1 MPEQERDEE
10 RKFKL
15 KVVRS
20 VVESHESHREG
31 FDLSAL
37 DGIEQYT
44 AYIKRYFPVVIANGD
59 HDNIYEMSIDI
70 VEGREPMPALGDQE
84 VGGMGR

>member
-31 FDLSAL
+31 FDIVAA
-37 DGIEQYT
+37 DGLTQFT
-44 AYIKRYFPVVIANGD
+44 AYIKRYFPVVIANGT
-59 HDNIYEMSIDI
+59 HDDIYEMCLDI
-70 VEGREPMPALGDQE
+70 AEGREAMPALGEQE